1 MSDRSYGWALI
12 GLAVLGSIAGGVLM
26 GQQASAE
33 MAPFY
38 ANLAVA
44 APDDP
49 QSNGVEVVSG
59 DGSHA
64 WVEIP
69 DLSYRRAATDG
80 TQDAAY

>member
-1 MSDRSYGWALI
+1 M
-12 GLAVLGSIAGGVLM
+12 GLAVLGSVAGGVLI
-26 GQQASAE
+26 GQQASAD

-38 ANLAVA
+38 ANLAVTM
-44 APDDP
+44 PDDP
-49 QSNGVEVVSG
+49 QSNGVEVVSS